1 MQNHAFFIAL
11 AYGVGAL
18 ALFVEMVFLWR
29 RSQSAQRAHEAAEAL
44 R

>member
-18 ALFVEMVFLWR
+18 TLVAEMLWLWR
-29 RSQSAQRAHEAAEAL
+29 RSQSALARAQEEG
-44 R
+44 RP

>member
-18 ALFVEMVFLWR
+18 VLVAEMVFLWR
-29 RSQSAQRAHEAAEAL
+29 RSQSACSAHQEAQA
-44 R
+44 RP